1 MGFSS
6 IPSCRRGVW
15 PPALASM
22 PRIRRVPPL
31 STVHWAAYTG
41 PTEPGTGTWLTDD
54 TLVGSGDVTV
64 TGKGTLEN
72 VNISVPGGYTFIVI
86 EENTT
91 TTNGGIRVDNF
102 TDTVTTTVVPPNQ
115 TLDFQV
121 SVSDF
126 DHDLVAGS
134 GPTQTINVSLL
145 GGDPSLGITH
155 NATADGQ
162 ALLGTSHVDT
172 LGSGGFTNDFLI
184 GNGGLDI
191 LNGGAGIDNFVVAST
206 ALDPL
211 NPTANLATINNLTP
225 GSDKILVDVAD
236 VSGNM
241 GASQAINALTQFQSG
256 AGGPTA
262 TSFNEAGG
270 ATDKFY
276 YDTTGQNLWYSADNG
291 VHAIEVAHLATGVP
305 TAAQVATAVHT
316 F

>member
-1 MGFSS
+1 M
-6 IPSCRRGVW
+6 
-15 PPALASM
+15 
-22 PRIRRVPPL
+22 
-31 STVHWAAYTG
+31 
-41 PTEPGTGTWLTDD
+41 TDD
-54 TLVGSGDVTV
+54 TLVASGDVTV

-72 VNISVPGGYTFIVI
+72 VNISVPGGFTFIVI
-86 EENTT
+86 EENTA

-102 TDTVTTTVVPPNQ
+102 TDTVTTTVVPPDQ

-134 GPTQTINVSLL
+134 GATQQSMSHCWAETR
-145 GGDPSLGITH
+145 PLGITIT
-155 NATADGQ
+155 ATADGQ

-211 NPTANLATINNLTP
+211 KSNRQFGDHQQFYP

-241 GASQAINALTQFQSG
+241 GASQAINAATQFQSG

-291 VHAIEVAHLATGVP
+291 AHAIEVGISPLVSDAGASCRCRAHLLTVREL
-305 TAAQVATAVHT
+305 Q
-316 F
+316 